1 MKKTRYVILGVLLE
15 EELSGYEMKKII
27 DIRMSFFW
35 QESYGQLY
43 PELGKLKN
51 EGLIEPVISE
61 DTARGKP
68 EKVRYRITRTGQA
81 ALKSWME
88 AENEKDTIRS
98 EFLLKMYFAT
108 QLNEEE
114 MMKHLLHFKED
125 AEQKIRLFGMF
136 RDELSKIPDMHGNH
150 RQILKVLDLGLRQA
164 QLYADWSRE
173 QLEHK

>member
-1 MKKTRYVILGVLLE
+1 MKKTRYVILGLLLE
-15 EELSGYEMKKII
+15 EELSGYEIKKNI

-43 PELGKLKN
+43 PELNKLKN
-51 EGLIEPVISE
+51 EGLIEPVIAE
-61 DTARGKP
+61 EPAKGKP
-68 EKVRYRITRTGQA
+68 DKIRYRITKAGQD

-114 MMKHLLHFKED
+114 MKKHLHRFNED
-125 AEQKIRLFGMF
+125 ALHKVALFGMF
-136 RDELSKIPDMHGNH
+136 RDELLKIPDMHGNH
-150 RQILKVLDLGLRQA
+150 RQILKVIDLGLRQA

-173 QLEHK
+173 QLK